1 MVVFLHLK
9 DIADRAGPRSV
20 QSGFR
25 EEDTRLG
32 FLFRNIFEI
41 FQLQR
46 TKPGGGDCLV
56 LSKYCSFELF
66 P

>member
-25 EEDTRLG
+25 EEDTRWDILFDISISIAKDQTWGRGLSG
-32 FLFRNIFEI
+32 FAQILF
-41 FQLQR
+41 L
-46 TKPGGGDCLV
+46 
-56 LSKYCSFELF
+56 
-66 P
+66 